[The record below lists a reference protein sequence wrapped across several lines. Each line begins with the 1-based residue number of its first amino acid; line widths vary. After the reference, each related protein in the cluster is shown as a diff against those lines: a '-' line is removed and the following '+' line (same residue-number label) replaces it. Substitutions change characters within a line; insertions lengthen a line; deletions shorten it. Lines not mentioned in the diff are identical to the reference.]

1 MVKQLEEAEALGGMR
16 NPAKSLE
23 RLPESVQL
31 GELVSELLVDSVT
44 KLPSLKRTAEDI
56 FNGVEK
62 VRPFPEGRAR
72 KSEKGGCL
80 PSETFGHA

>member
-1 MVKQLEEAEALGGMR
+1 M
-16 NPAKSLE
+16 
-23 RLPESVQL
+23 QL

-62 VRPFPEGRAR
+62 VRPFPEAGLAKVRRAVAYLL
-72 KSEKGGCL
+72 K
-80 PSETFGHA
+80 PSAMPESKE